1 MARAAKGVML
11 LHFYVPSTPTNI
23 RESALQ
29 QFNTLLRR
37 LILAGLL
44 MVTAV
49 CGANGQ
55 STGTSS
61 HPPPSQGAAVT
72 PEQARRTLEVLEDN
86 SKRAQTVE
94 ILRAIA
100 GVLPPVQNTSST
112 NSPGPATKATRET
125 GTSANEPQ
133 DTVTP
138 DSLGAQMLVE
148 VSEWIGAVSDNIEA
162 AAQTITHFPLL
173 WRWVEQTASDP
184 YARGRLFDDAWKLF
198 VVFCFAL
205 MLEWLAQRGVHRP
218 IIALENLAERV
229 RRQQAERVAAIA
241 RSAGGH
247 AAHLARTWRL
257 LQCLPLAV
265 ARLLLDLL
273 PVLAFAVAGNVLL
286 GTPLG
291 TPVTTRLVILA
302 VIHAYV
308 MCRVIMCI
316 TRVLILPGG
325 QPFRLLKLR
334 DETAAYIEI
343 WVKRIAIVAVFGI
356 AMAEV
361 ARLLGLH
368 RAGYAALVRI
378 VMLIVHLFV
387 VIILL
392 QCRRTVADWIRA
404 PSPGCAFAGLRN
416 RLADLWHV
424 AAIFFV
430 MALWV
435 VWAMR
440 VQNGYAL
447 VLQYFLATLAVLVAA
462 RLAGIVALGGLD
474 RIFQISPELAA
485 RFPTLE
491 ARANRYYPALRGAV
505 LGVIGIVTVLV
516 LFEVWGSHALR
527 WFETGQVGSRLLSTV
542 VTILVASAIALA
554 IWETVNTAIDR
565 HLAQLSRE
573 ARYSRMARLRTL
585 LPMLRTTLLIAIV
598 TVVGLTALS
607 EIGVNIA
614 PLLAGAGI
622 VGVAIGFGSQ
632 KVVQDLITGLF
643 LLLENAMQVGDFV
656 TVSGLSGKVE
666 NLSIRTIRLRASD
679 GSVHI
684 IPFSAVTSVT
694 NTNRGIG
701 NASISVNVAYK
712 EDTDRVG
719 EVLKDIAAEMRQDP
733 DFKSQIRGDLA
744 LWGVDKIDAGMVTIL
759 GQIECTDAGRWSVQ
773 REFNRRMKKRF
784 QELDIEIA
792 APPAM
797 MVVQPLVPQRG
808 PTVSSVAAGASVSE
822 KGGNRSHASAS
833 APP

>member
-1 MARAAKGVML
+1 M
-11 LHFYVPSTPTNI
+11 
-23 RESALQ
+23 
-29 QFNTLLRR
+29 
-37 LILAGLL
+37 
-44 MVTAV
+44 
-49 CGANGQ
+49 
-55 STGTSS
+55 
-61 HPPPSQGAAVT
+61 T
-72 PEQARRTLEVLEDN
+72 PEQARRALEVLEDD
-86 SKRAQTVE
+86 SKRAQTIE
-94 ILRAIA
+94 TLRAIA
-100 GVLPPVQNTSST
+100 GVMAQMQGSS
-112 NSPGPATKATRET
+112 
-125 GTSANEPQ
+125 SANALGP
-133 DTVTP
+133 VTKGAKESGTRVDAP
-138 DSLGAQMLVE
+138 VDRVTADSLGAQMLIQ
-148 VSEWIGAVSDNIEA
+148 VSEWINAASDNVQTA
-162 AAQTITHFPLL
+162 VRTITHFPLL
-173 WRWVEQTASDP
+173 LRWVEETANDP
-184 YARGRLFDDAWKLF
+184 YARDRLFDSAWKLL

-205 MLEWLAQRGVHRP
+205 MLEWLAQRGVRWP
-218 IIALENLAERV
+218 MTALENLADGV
-229 RRQQAERVAAIA
+229 RRNQRDRAA
-241 RSAGGH
+241 SAGSAPGDG
-247 AAHLARTWRL
+247 AHLDRTWRL
-257 LQCLPLAV
+257 LQRLPLAV
-265 ARLLLDLL
+265 ARLLLDFI
-273 PVLAFAVAGNVLL
+273 PMVVFAAAGHVLL

-291 TPVTTRLVILA
+291 TPVATRLVILA
-302 VIHAYV
+302 LVNAYV
-308 MCRVIMCI
+308 ICRLIMCI
-316 TRVLILPGG
+316 TRMLVLPGG
-325 QPFRLLKLR
+325 QPFRLLELP

-343 WVKRIAIVAVFGI
+343 WVKRIAVVAVFGI
-356 AMAEV
+356 ATAEV

-368 RAGYAALVRI
+368 RAGYTSLVRI

-404 PSPGCAFAGLRN
+404 PEPRGAFAALRN

-424 AAIFFV
+424 AAIFIV

-440 VQNGYAL
+440 VQNGYGL
-447 VLQYFLATLAVLVAA
+447 VLQYFLATLAVVVAA
-462 RLAGIVALGGLD
+462 RLVSVIVLGGLD
-474 RIFQISPELAA
+474 RIFRINPELAA

-491 ARANRYYPALRGAV
+491 ARANRYYPALRGV
-505 LGVIGIVTVLV
+505 VFGVIGIVTVLV
-516 LFEVWGSHALR
+516 LLEVWGIDALR
-527 WFETGQVGSRLLSTV
+527 WFETGQVGSRLLSSV
-542 VTILVASAIALA
+542 VTILVASAIALV
-554 IWETVNTAIDR
+554 IWEIANSAIDR

-585 LPMLRTTLLIAIV
+585 LPMLRTALLIAIV

-632 KVVQDLITGLF
+632 KLVQDVITGLF

-666 NLSIRTIRLRASD
+666 NLSIRSIRLRASD

-701 NASISVNVAYK
+701 NASVSVNVAYK
-712 EDTDRVG
+712 EDTDRVS

-733 DFKSQIRGDLA
+733 DFKSLIRGDLA
-744 LWGVDKIDAGMVTIL
+744 LWGIDKIDAGMVSIL
-759 GQIECTDAGRWSVQ
+759 GQIECTDAGRWNVQ

-808 PTVSSVAAGASVSE
+808 STASLAAAAG
-822 KGGNRSHASAS
+822 
-833 APP
+833 

>member
-1 MARAAKGVML
+1 MHRFNML
-11 LHFYVPSTPTNI
+11 L
-23 RESALQ
+23 
-29 QFNTLLRR
+29 LRP
-37 LILAGLL
+37 IFAGLL
-44 MVTAV
+44 MAAAV
-49 CGANGQ
+49 CGANGEGAG
-55 STGTSS
+55 SSS
-61 HPPPSQGAAVT
+61 HPPPSPGAAVT
-72 PEQARRTLEVLEDN
+72 PEQARRALEMLQDDT
-86 SKRAQTVE
+86 KRAQTIE
-94 ILRAIA
+94 MLRAIA

-112 NSPGPATKATRET
+112 NTPAPAGKAASET
-125 GTSANEPQ
+125 ATPANPPSALIPE
-133 DTVTP
+133 
-138 DSLGAQMLVE
+138 SLGAQMLVQ
-148 VSEWIGAVSDNIEA
+148 VSEWISAASDNVQA
-162 AAQTITHFPLL
+162 AAQAITHFPLL

-184 YARGRLFDDAWKLF
+184 YARDQLLDAGWKLF
-198 VVFCFAL
+198 VIFCSAL
-205 MLEWLAQRGVHRP
+205 ILEWLTQRGLQRP
-218 IIALENLAERV
+218 MTALGNIAECV
-229 RRQQAERVAAIA
+229 RRNQHERVAAMA
-241 RSAGGH
+241 GSAAGD
-247 AAHLARTWRL
+247 ASDLARTWRL
-257 LQCLPLAV
+257 LQRLPLAI

-273 PVLAFAVAGNVLL
+273 PVLVFAVAGHVLL

-302 VIHAYV
+302 VINAYV
-308 MCRVIMCI
+308 MCRVIMCM
-316 TRVLILPGG
+316 THVLVLPGG

-334 DETAAYIEI
+334 EETAAYIEV

-356 AMAEV
+356 AMAEA

-368 RAGYAALVRI
+368 RSGYAALVRI

-392 QCRRTVADWIRA
+392 QCRRTVADLIRA
-404 PSPGCAFAGLRN
+404 PEPRSVFAALRN
-416 RLADLWHV
+416 RLADIWHV

-430 MALWV
+430 VALWV
-435 VWAMR
+435 VWAMQ

-447 VLQYFLATLAVLVAA
+447 VLQYFLATMAVVITA
-462 RLAGIVALGGLD
+462 RLAGIIALGGLD
-474 RIFQISPELAA
+474 RIFRISPDFAA

-491 ARANRYYPALRGAV
+491 ARANRYYPAFRGAV
-505 LGVIGIVTVLV
+505 SGVIGFVTMLV
-516 LFEVWGSHALR
+516 LLEVWGIHALR
-527 WFETGQVGSRLLSTV
+527 WFETGQVGSRLLSAG
-542 VTILVASAIALA
+542 VTILVASAIALV
-554 IWETVNTAIDR
+554 IWEIINTAIDR

-573 ARYSRMARLRTL
+573 ARFSRMARLRTL
-585 LPMLRTTLLIAIV
+585 LPMLRTALLITIV

-607 EIGVNIA
+607 EVGVNIA

-632 KVVQDLITGLF
+632 KLVQDLITGLF

-656 TVSGLSGKVE
+656 TVSGLSGTVE

-719 EVLKDIAAEMRQDP
+719 EVLKDIAAEMRHDP
-733 DFKSQIRGDLA
+733 EFKFLIRGDLA
-744 LWGVDKIDAGMVTIL
+744 LWGVDKVDAGMVTIL

-784 QELDIEIA
+784 QELGIEIA

-797 MVVQPLVPQRG
+797 MLVQPLISQRG
-808 PTVSSVAAGASVSE
+808 ATVSQVAAFGRDQESAIA
-822 KGGNRSHASAS
+822 RSHSD
-833 APP
+833 